1 MKKMTLLL
9 IVFLATMI
17 WRKIG
22 IVNYSNPDD
31 EVVIYIALLASIA
44 SLRFIPRKS
53 YN

>member
-1 MKKMTLLL
+1 MKNITLLF

-17 WRKIG
+17 WRIIG
-22 IVNYSNPDD
+22 IFNYSNPDD

-44 SLRFIPRKS
+44 SVRFIPRKS